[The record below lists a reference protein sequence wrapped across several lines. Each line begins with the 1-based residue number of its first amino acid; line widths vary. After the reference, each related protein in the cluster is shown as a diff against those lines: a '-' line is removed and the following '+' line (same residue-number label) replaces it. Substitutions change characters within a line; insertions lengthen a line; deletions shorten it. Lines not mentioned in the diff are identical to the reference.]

1 MTTEPTVTERV
12 DGIRQRI
19 AEACDRCGRDPRE
32 VVLLGAS
39 KSQSLERMREAWLAG
54 VTVFGENRVQ
64 EAMAKM
70 PGLPEDVEW
79 HLIGPLQTN
88 KVKKVVHHFST
99 VHSID
104 RIKLANALDKEAQRV
119 DRIVEGFLE
128 VNLGAEET
136 KHGFL
141 PDDLPQAAELLAS
154 LRSIRLL
161 GLMAIPPLESEPDAI
176 RLWFRRLR
184 RLRDDLSPA
193 LGWQGSPGCLSMG
206 MSQDFEI
213 AVEEGATHVRVGTA
227 LFGPR
232 EARS

>member
-19 AEACDRCGRDPRE
+19 AEACDRCGRDPGE

-70 PGLPEDVEW
+70 PGLPEDVDW

-88 KVKKVVHHFST
+88 KVKKVVPHFST

-104 RIKLANALDKEAQRV
+104 RLKLANALDKEAQKV

-154 LRSIRLL
+154 LRSVRWV
-161 GLMAIPPLESEPDAI
+161 GLMAIPPLETESEAI
-176 RLWFRRLR
+176 RTWFRRLR
-184 RLRDDLSPA
+184 RLRDDLRPA
-193 LGWQGSPGCLSMG
+193 LDWQGSPGCLSMG

-213 AVEEGATHVRVGTA
+213 AVEEGATHVRIGTA

-232 EARS
+232 EARP

>member
-19 AEACDRCGRDPRE
+19 AEACDRCGRDPGQ

-39 KSQSLERMREAWLAG
+39 KSQPLGRMLEAWSAG

-70 PGLPEDVEW
+70 PCLPEEVDW

-88 KVKKVVHHFST
+88 KVKKVVPHFST

-104 RIKLANALDKEAQRV
+104 RIKLARALDQEAQRI
-119 DRIVEGFLE
+119 DRIVDGFLE

-154 LRSIRLL
+154 
-161 GLMAIPPLESEPDAI
+161 
-176 RLWFRRLR
+176 
-184 RLRDDLSPA
+184 
-193 LGWQGSPGCLSMG
+193 
-206 MSQDFEI
+206 
-213 AVEEGATHVRVGTA
+213 
-227 LFGPR
+227 
-232 EARS
+232 